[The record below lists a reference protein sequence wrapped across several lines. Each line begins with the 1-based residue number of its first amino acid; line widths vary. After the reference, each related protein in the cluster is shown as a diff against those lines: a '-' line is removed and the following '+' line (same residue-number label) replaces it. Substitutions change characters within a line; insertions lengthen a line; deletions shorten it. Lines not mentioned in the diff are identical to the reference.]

1 MKPRFF
7 HHIVSLLLMLAFHLS
22 AQALTVTAVSDE
34 QVDHAYLNNVA
45 SGSTAKTSSQ
55 TTAINLSTYYAKILS
70 DLGLTENAAG
80 QQIYVRWYVEN
91 ADGTLANVNDF
102 LTPATASAGHSADS
116 QCLYWLQSLATSCPF
131 TSANSAAILNVNLK
145 NASTVGMKVVAL
157 IAKIDDTN
165 PITTAD
171 GAVTAEPAH
180 FQLKYTFRIVDQTNA
195 QSCYITTK
203 NLPTRQKVRI
213 TDESATSYTVTTG
226 NAFTRIYMID
236 KSTGEILENCQ
247 NYINYVT
254 SNWAAIGC
262 FYKTP
267 YGLTA
272 YARTEAS
279 GSPGDVKV
287 TLPAGKTWKDV
298 IIVRLQ
304 GATDGIVAGNIADV
318 SHTYPNY
325 FVAQDPTSFTNR
337 TEYMVD
343 EDLNVSAVADDEVDH
358 VYLNNVAP
366 GRTYYPTSSSTLVS
380 LSPYYDK
387 ILSDLGLTENAA
399 GQSVYVRWC
408 VENADGTLA
417 DVTMSQANN
426 TAAGHMSFSKGLYW
440 YQPLRESLP
449 FTKANASDILNVNCS
464 AGTLGQKIVALIAK
478 VDNALSTKDGI
489 FVTAEPTHFQ
499 LKYVFRIVDQTTAAA
514 NYIAT
519 TTNLPK
525 VKYSVLTDKNAT
537 TITLPTQKGYDI
549 FSRYYL
555 VDRSTGQMIA
565 NSADYFS
572 CANTGSWTAVGC
584 FYKTPYGMSVYTRS
598 TATQDPGNII
608 VTLPT
613 GMTMKDVKIVKLQGG
628 IEGLVAGNTKENAS
642 KLYPDYFVAQ
652 DPTTFTSMTE
662 YLTINPVDV
671 DVDAVADG
679 NVTTLYK
686 RYVASG
692 KTATPTASD
701 VTALPLGDYYNKI
714 LSDLGLT
721 ENADGQS
728 LYIRWYLENA
738 DGTLAPTDG
747 KLTSANASGGQ
758 VAITKG
764 LYWCSQMSSLK
775 FTSANAA
782 NILNVNYEN
791 AGAMDKKIVA
801 LIAKV
806 DDTNAPTM
814 VDGVVTADPA
824 HFDLKYVFTIVD
836 ETMDRNAFI
845 CTPNLPTIKQSYI
858 LDKPN
863 ATSWELNTLSANDQ
877 YMRIYLVDKA
887 TGKMIDNSQNNLDYT
902 TTDWAKR
909 GCFFK
914 TPYGLTI
921 YSRQSASSGPGTVRI
936 TLPEGKTKD
945 DIKVMVLYSNNI
957 NSLVAFNKSEHN
969 YLYTDYF
976 VAQDP
981 ANFTSA
987 TEYSIQL
994 FDFVHSSGYAYNYD
1008 ASGLKDG
1015 RQQVYEWD
1023 YDYYVKPGE
1032 QRNLIVPIASTNKQT
1047 SAIESTAY
1055 WRWYDYGTDRASQ
1068 YLTTTSSIGYRLSEL
1083 CYDANGISYGL
1094 FTYTLNEGEWATREN
1109 VSTVIFNTPS
1119 SGWTG
1124 TDIACDV
1131 SRYKDYFGSRT
1142 DAKYEPTLSLRYLFR
1157 VRPATEIAN
1166 KIKSSIL
1173 AGHPLEDNGHMTLG
1187 LYSGYKGNITLRT
1200 GIRDLSMYYFYP
1212 YTNMD
1217 FARPAEESF
1226 FGSDLCQG
1234 KTVTWTVVTRIGTKY
1249 YYHVLTDKNGTEAKM
1264 LTDYSLETNMES
1276 FKGEYKPTSVG
1287 IDETSTDTKVL
1298 NKIEI
1303 GKPYYVIA
1311 YVNDFNSS
1319 TATKKNSTPVARYI
1333 FYFRAESAPQDIENL
1348 DYNRTDSVLNQNY
1361 TKVAE
1366 ISFDDEEGM
1375 NFNKPDKLYQTG
1387 YNKNNQWNKPID
1399 WSKSYYGFVYP
1410 DLISKMHL
1418 NSDWM
1423 RKWYKYSPYHGDYVI
1438 IKSMNDPLASPHKE
1452 GGYCFYDFTTLYDIT
1467 YYKTKGAKYGYFVY
1481 VDATDE
1487 ARPVITA
1494 DFDATLC
1501 EGSTVVASIAVAN
1514 MTDKNAV
1521 APQLVF
1527 KLYGEAVNQ
1536 QTGQTERQLVQSF
1549 ASGDFKSVGAD
1560 STGRWYQIY
1569 APSVIAAGTH
1579 PEKYS
1584 HFIITVDNQGASTG
1598 GNDFCIDDIRIY
1610 VKNPKISVMQQSDD
1624 AELCKNREN
1633 GAKLKLTMVY
1643 SQVKEALELPDNED
1657 AATDDVR
1664 PLFYRLCH
1672 ADTGQPVSLEYGDSL
1687 YNRGHTSEYGCI
1699 LVHSTD
1705 ALNKKNLY
1713 VDNNEYYHLIL
1724 ANRFFQLDPQK
1735 EYYISIATPERRI
1748 INGVETYLPSSW
1760 GTPDAT
1766 CSIYSESMD
1775 YVQQDAIITDENGAV
1790 NATFSAECG
1799 ATTVNVKI
1807 LGKLSLPDAVNGG
1820 RLEVNRWPFDWF
1832 TGSVAEFQSIS
1843 GLNAALINFRNEY
1856 PDATSLQPAKGIFT
1870 QENYDLLHR
1879 YVEGVEDNDTGYEH
1893 KLYLIANYKFEAPFE
1908 LPEEGDR
1915 VIHITLLPI
1924 EGTYTDSRTIPAQTF
1939 TICGYPLEASAT
1951 LTHDGPVLNL
1961 GYPSVDYPDSWT
1973 HTARYLRLGLQQLH
1987 ELEQANTY
1995 LRIPIH
2001 SYVDA
2006 QRPITTTNLHNL
2018 QLITRNADG
2027 VPAQL
2032 VLAATN
2038 DPLNTSNI
2046 GKSIATALSTVI
2058 QPTTRNIAFNF
2069 APAAT
2074 CGITFHEGYDYTLE
2088 LKYHDATQD
2097 ASSTNTC
2104 RGITQITL
2112 QIVPEYVTWTNVQA
2126 NNNNWN
2132 FDQNWRRA
2140 NKSELYKPDYKDY
2153 GTDIPGL
2160 QQAAGADASTTPQ
2173 AFIPMRFTKVIVPD
2187 GVEAPFLGT
2196 FTVSTKDSL
2205 LTYLD
2210 NAVNAPASD
2219 NIAYCLMAKTSVVT
2233 SGGNKYIDCERFY
2246 ANTCDQVYFKPRGE
2260 LRNQQYLQYN
2270 KAWVD
2275 FELTPDQWTL
2285 WTSPLKDVYAGDFY
2299 VPAATGRQQSEA
2311 FLGMQYD
2318 PSINNRAGY
2327 PIYQRSWDK
2336 ASSLVITDPDDAL
2349 REDYDAYIDYADYNG
2364 SDPLAVLQQWSNRY
2378 NDVTVPYAPG
2388 QGVSVLS
2395 EDKPKVGG
2403 TTLIRLPKADTQ
2415 YAYYRTDGTAKQT
2428 VNLPTRTEQG
2438 RLATS
2443 DAAISD
2449 PQKLSGR
2456 LVITTADANEH
2467 ADNGYYL
2474 VGNPY
2479 MASLYMKRFLDQNTQ
2494 LYPKYWTM
2502 VDGEMKA
2509 FDASAANTVAPMQA
2523 FFVKPVS
2530 GTLLQNIE
2538 FTAVMTVPYT
2548 SAVTNSAE
2556 ANLTLTATT
2565 SDGKTVKAQ
2574 VIAEKTADNDFHDAE
2589 DVEAM
2594 FDSNAE
2600 LHAPVLYTMAGQMA
2614 AAINHVP
2621 DLRNVPLTILTND
2634 STTAQLRVTGMELL
2648 RQPVYLYDA
2657 TAQTSTPL
2665 QEGEPITI
2673 KTNAIGRYFLTSEA
2687 IAPGKVQTALRC
2699 YATDGSRV
2707 VVSTTPDDCLTSVL
2721 VFTPDGRLVRE
2732 FKPNASTATY
2742 TLPASATYLITVSSE
2757 KVTEGRTFK
2766 VVVR

>member
-1 MKPRFF
+1 MKPRFSL
-7 HHIVSLLLMLAFHLS
+7 HIISLLLMLACHLS
-22 AQALTVTAVSDE
+22 ARALTVTAVSDE

-91 ADGTLANVNDF
+91 ADGSLADVNNF
-102 LTPATASAGHSADS
+102 LSPATASAGHSADS
-116 QCLYWLQSLATSCPF
+116 QCLYWLQSLATSRPF
-131 TSANSAAILNVNLK
+131 TSANAAAILNVNLT
-145 NASTVGMKVVAL
+145 NASAVGMKVVAL

-180 FQLKYTFRIVDQTNA
+180 FQLKYSFRIVDQTNA
-195 QSCYITTK
+195 QECYITTK

-254 SNWAAIGC
+254 TNWAAIGC

-272 YARTEAS
+272 YARSEAS
-279 GSPGDVKV
+279 GTPGNVVV
-287 TLPAGKTWKDV
+287 TLPEGKTWKDV

-304 GATDGIVAGNIADV
+304 GAIDGIVAGNLSNV
-318 SHTYPNY
+318 NTKYPNY
-325 FVAQDPTSFTNR
+325 FVAQDPTAFTSR

-343 EDLNVSAVADDEVDH
+343 EDLSVSTVADDEVEH
-358 VYLNNVAP
+358 VYLNNIAP
-366 GRTYYPTSSSTLVS
+366 GRTYYPTSTSTLVS

-399 GQSVYVRWC
+399 GQQIYVRWC

-417 DVTMSQANN
+417 DAAISQANN
-426 TAAGHMSFSKGLYW
+426 MTSFSKGLYW
-440 YQPLRESLP
+440 YQPLHESLP
-449 FTKANASDILNVNCS
+449 FTKENAAAILNVNYNNTGI
-464 AGTLGQKIVALIAK
+464 AGQKIVALIAK
-478 VDNALSTKDGI
+478 VDNPLSTKGNL
-489 FVTAEPTHFQ
+489 FVTEEPTKFQ
-499 LKYVFRIVDQTTAAA
+499 LKYVFRIVDQTTAQA

-525 VKYSVLTDKNAT
+525 VNYSVLTDKSAT
-537 TITLPTQKGYDI
+537 TITLPTPTGYNI
-549 FSRYYL
+549 FSRFYL
-555 VDRSTGQMIA
+555 IDRSTGQMIA

-572 CANTGSWTAVGC
+572 YNSKASWTQKGC
-584 FYKTPYGMSVYTRS
+584 FYKTPYGMSVYSRE

-642 KLYPDYFVAQ
+642 QLYPDYFVAQ

-671 DVDAVADG
+671 DIDAVADAS
-679 NVTTLYK
+679 VTTLYK

-692 KTATPTASD
+692 KTATPSSD
-701 VTALPLGDYYNKI
+701 VTALRLGDYYNKI

-758 VAITKG
+758 VAITNG

-791 AGAMDKKIVA
+791 AGAKDKKIVA
-801 LIAKV
+801 LIAKI

-814 VDGVVTADPA
+814 VDGVVTAEPA
-824 HFDLKYVFTIVD
+824 RFDLKYVFTIVD
-836 ETMDRNAFI
+836 ETMDKSAYI
-845 CTPNLPTIKQSYI
+845 CTPNLPTVKQSYI
-858 LDKPN
+858 LDKPH
-863 ATSWELNTLSANDQ
+863 ATYWDLPTLTAENQ
-877 YMRIYLVDKA
+877 FMRIY
-887 TGKMIDNSQNNLDYT
+887 MIDKNTGDMIENSQNYINYT
-902 TTDWAKR
+902 TTNWASV
-909 GCFFK
+909 GCFYK
-914 TPYGLTI
+914 NAYGVTV
-921 YSRQSASSGPGTVRI
+921 YTRKSASTNNAGTVRI
-936 TLPEGKTKD
+936 TIPEGKTKD
-945 DIKVMVLYSNNI
+945 DIKVVVLYSNNV
-957 NSLVAFNKSEHN
+957 NSMVAFNLDDVNHQ
-969 YLYTDYF
+969 YPDYF
-976 VAQDP
+976 IAQDP

-987 TEYSIQL
+987 TEYTIQL

-1032 QRNLIVPIASTNKQT
+1032 QRRLYIPIADES
-1047 SAIESTAY
+1047 SIEPTGY
-1055 WRWYDYGTDRASQ
+1055 WRWYDYGTDRASD
-1068 YLTTTSSIGYRLSEL
+1068 LLSTNSTSGATLEDL
-1083 CYDANGISYGL
+1083 CYDSSGKSYGL
-1094 FTYTLNEGEWATREN
+1094 FRYEMGTNDWASKQKVAAVMFT
-1109 VSTVIFNTPS
+1109 TPS
-1119 SGWTG
+1119 TGWTG
-1124 TDIACDV
+1124 SDIACDM
-1131 SRYKDYFGSRT
+1131 SRYRDYFGSRT
-1142 DAKYEPTLSLRYLFR
+1142 DVKYEPTLSLRYLFR
-1157 VRPATEIAN
+1157 VRPATEIAD
-1166 KIKSSIL
+1166 KIKKSIL

-1187 LYSGYKGNITLRT
+1187 LFSGYKGNITLRT

-1217 FARPAEESF
+1217 FSRPAEESM
-1226 FGSDLCQG
+1226 FGADLCQG

-1249 YYHVLTDKNGTEAKM
+1249 YYHVLTDKNGAEAKM

-1287 IDETSTDTKVL
+1287 IDETSTETKVL

-1303 GKPYYVIA
+1303 GHPYYVIA
-1311 YVNDFNSS
+1311 YVNDFDSS
-1319 TATKKNSTPVARYI
+1319 TATKKNTTPVVRYI
-1333 FYFRAESAPQDIENL
+1333 CYFRAESAPQDIENL
-1348 DYNRTDSVLNQNY
+1348 DYSRTDSVLNQNY

-1375 NFNKPDKLYQTG
+1375 NFNKPDKIYQAG
-1387 YNKNNQWNKPID
+1387 YDKNNQWNKPLD

-1410 DLISKMHL
+1410 DLASKMHL
-1418 NSDWM
+1418 NSPWM
-1423 RKWYKYSPYHGDYVI
+1423 QKWYKYSPYHGDYVI
-1438 IKSMNDPLASPHKE
+1438 IKSMNDPLASPNAE
-1452 GGYCFYDFTTLYDIT
+1452 QGYALYDNTLLYDVT
-1467 YYKTKGAKYGYFVY
+1467 YYKTGGKKYGYFVY

-1487 ARPVITA
+1487 ARPVITT

-1501 EGSTVVASIAVAN
+1501 EGSTVIASIAVAN
-1514 MTDKNAV
+1514 MTNKNAV

-1536 QTGQTERQLVQSF
+1536 QTGETERQLVQSF

-1624 AELCKNREN
+1624 TELCKNREN

-1643 SQVKEALELPDNED
+1643 SQVKEALELSDND
-1657 AATDDVR
+1657 DTATDDIR

-1687 YNRGHTSEYGCI
+1687 YNRGHTAEYGCI

-1705 ALNKKNLY
+1705 ELNRKNLY

-1843 GLNAALINFRNEY
+1843 GLNAALINFRSEY
-1856 PDATSLQPAKGIFT
+1856 PDATDLQPIKGVFT
-1870 QENYDLLHR
+1870 QENYDLLQR
-1879 YVEGVEDNDTGYEH
+1879 YVNGVTNNATGYEH
-1893 KLYLIANYKFEAPFE
+1893 KLYLLASYKFEAPFE

-1915 VIHITLLPI
+1915 VIHVTLLPI
-1924 EGTYTDSRTIPAQTF
+1924 EGNYTDSRTIPAQVF

-1973 HTARYLRLGLQQLH
+1973 HTARYLRLGLQQLTQ
-1987 ELEQANTY
+1987 LEQANTY

-2018 QLITRNADG
+2018 QLITRNADD

-2038 DPLNTSNI
+2038 DPLNTANI
-2046 GKSIATALSTVI
+2046 GKSIATAQSTII
-2058 QPTTRNIAFNF
+2058 QPTSRNIAFNF

-2074 CGITFHEGYDYTLE
+2074 NGITFHEGYDYTLE

-2097 ASSTNTC
+2097 ASSINTC

-2140 NKSELYKPDYKDY
+2140 NKSELYKNDYQDY

-2160 QQAAGADASTTPQ
+2160 LQAAGTDASTTPQ
-2173 AFIPMRFTKVIVPD
+2173 AFIPMRFTKVIVPAD
-2187 GVEAPFLGT
+2187 VEAPFLGT

-2210 NAVNAPASD
+2210 NAVNAPATD
-2219 NIAYCLMAKTSVVT
+2219 NIAYYLMAKTSVGT
-2233 SGGNKYIDCERFY
+2233 SGANKYIDCERFY

-2275 FELTPDQWTL
+2275 LELTPDQWTL

-2299 VPAATGRQQSEA
+2299 VPAATGRQESEA
-2311 FLGMQYD
+2311 FLGMQYN
-2318 PSINNRAGY
+2318 PTINSRAGY

-2349 REDYDAYIDYADYNG
+2349 RDDYNAYIDYADYSG

-2395 EDKPKVGG
+2395 EDKTKVGG
-2403 TTLIRLPKADTQ
+2403 ETLIRLPKADTQ

-2428 VNLPTRTEQG
+2428 VNLPTRTEPG

-2456 LVITTADANEH
+2456 LVITTDQANAH

-2479 MASLYMKRFLDQNTQ
+2479 MARLYMKRFFDQNTQ

-2509 FDASAANTVAPMQA
+2509 FDASAANAVAPMQA

-2548 SAVTNSAE
+2548 SAVANSAE
-2556 ANLTLTATT
+2556 AQLTLTATT
-2565 SDGKTVKAQ
+2565 TDGKAVKAK
-2574 VIAEKTADNDFHDAE
+2574 VIAEKSADNDFHDAE

-2621 DLRNVPLTILTND
+2621 DLRNVPLAILSND
-2634 STTAQLRVTGMELL
+2634 STQVQLSVTGMELL

-2657 TAQTSTPL
+2657 AAHTTTQL
-2665 QEGEPITI
+2665 HEGNPVSVS
-2673 KTNAIGRYFLTSEA
+2673 TNAIGRYFLTSEA
-2687 IAPGKVQTALRC
+2687 IEPGKVQTALRC
-2699 YATDGSRV
+2699 YAIEGSRIV
-2707 VVSTTPDDCLTSVL
+2707 ASTTPDDRITSVL